1 MRPMIPAY
9 IGIDLWRSAEF
20 AHPKDEC
27 LIKQPAIVQ
36 NKPGANGNIAAE
48 TVARSK
54 PDGYSIL
61 FGPSAA
67 MAGGK
72 YLYKNMPVDALREFC
87 TQYEESDYAFVTRLL
102 AEGEW
107 VGI

>member
-1 MRPMIPAY
+1 MKYFGALAAAIVVGLLAT
-9 IGIDLWRSAEF
+9 SANAQSYPSGAVQVYVGFPPGSGADILARYYTERM
-20 AHPKDEC
+20 ATA
-27 LIKQPAIVQ
+27 LKQPVIVQ

-72 YLYKNMPVDALREFC
+72 YLYK
-87 TQYEESDYAFVTRLL
+87 
-102 AEGEW
+102 
-107 VGI
+107 